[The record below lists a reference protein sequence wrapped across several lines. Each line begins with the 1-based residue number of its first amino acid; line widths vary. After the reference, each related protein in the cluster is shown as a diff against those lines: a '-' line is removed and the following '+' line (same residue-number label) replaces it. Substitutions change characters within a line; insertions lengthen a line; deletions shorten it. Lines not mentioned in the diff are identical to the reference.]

1 LTNSSREVDLTTDQ
15 YKKED
20 AVVNKKILA
29 NTKIESQTDSV
40 GVNQRR
46 SRGRPR
52 IFDSE
57 SAVKLA
63 LERFR
68 RDGYSATSTGAIA
81 ADCGAS
87 PTSLFAVFPTKLSL
101 FAATLARYEAEM
113 ANSFADI
120 DSSPAA
126 NLPRAILLWAAGSY
140 ADSGP
145 QGCLA
150 LQHLG
155 ESNDPGV
162 RACAI
167 ASHDRFKAHIARTLA
182 DAGCADAERRAQ
194 TLVVAM
200 MGLSTAARMGF
211 SAETL
216 KQCAAD
222 LALSAT

>member
-1 LTNSSREVDLTTDQ
+1 M
-15 YKKED
+15 
-20 AVVNKKILA
+20 VNKKIPV
-29 NTKIESQTDSV
+29 NTKIESQTDSTTAI
-40 GVNQRR
+40 QRR

-68 RDGYSATSTGAIA
+68 RDGYAATSTGAIA

-113 ANSFADI
+113 ALGFADI
-120 DSSPAA
+120 DRSPAA

-145 QGCLA
+145 QGCLV
-150 LQHLG
+150 LQHIDG
-155 ESNDPGV
+155 SNDPGV

-167 ASHDRFKAHIARTLA
+167 EAQNRFKAHIARTLA
-182 DAGCADAERRAQ
+182 DAGGSDVERRAQ

-200 MGLSTAARMGF
+200 MGLSAAARMGF

-222 LALSAT
+222 LALSAS